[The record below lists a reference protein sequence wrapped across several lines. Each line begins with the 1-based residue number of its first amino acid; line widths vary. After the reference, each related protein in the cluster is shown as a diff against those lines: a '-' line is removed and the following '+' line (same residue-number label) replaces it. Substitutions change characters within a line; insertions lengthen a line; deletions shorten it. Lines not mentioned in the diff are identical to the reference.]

1 MRRNK
6 RMNIMIILLLLVMCL
21 TLGYAFLSTNLN
33 INGTG
38 LIDSSSWDIHFENV
52 NVTNGS
58 VTTVT
63 QAPTINTSNNGISYS
78 IKLSKPGDYYEFTVD
93 VKNAGTLDGMI
104 GTVTSTINGVSPSE
118 LPVYLLYSA
127 KYNDGTEIQ
136 QNHLLKAGSK
146 ETYKIRIEYNTNIDP
161 SDLPQTNQSYNILF
175 NPVFIQ
181 STDTAI
187 DRNVKYY
194 VDGNGIAGRIG
205 QAIPNNVTIY
215 DSYEEGLNYAEDE
228 FFIRLR
234 MENGIVAAADVGAL
248 LEGKPYYLKGGD
260 TGASYQEN
268 KNTLLNMFGE
278 SNCTETSTYISCRV
292 SRTYSSY
299 GLTGFANTSGYVEF
313 ANTFN
318 DGPLCQIDTNNS
330 YYCAN

>member
-1 MRRNK
+1 M
-6 RMNIMIILLLLVMCL
+6 
-21 TLGYAFLSTNLN
+21 
-33 INGTG
+33 
-38 LIDSSSWDIHFENV
+38 
-52 NVTNGS
+52 
-58 VTTVT
+58 
-63 QAPTINTSNNGISYS
+63 
-78 IKLSKPGDYYEFTVD
+78 
-93 VKNAGTLDGMI
+93 
-104 GTVTSTINGVSPSE
+104 
-118 LPVYLLYSA
+118 
-127 KYNDGTEIQ
+127 
-136 QNHLLKAGSK
+136 
-146 ETYKIRIEYNTNIDP
+146 
-161 SDLPQTNQSYNILF
+161 F

-318 DGPLCQIDTNNS
+318 DGPLCQIDTSNS